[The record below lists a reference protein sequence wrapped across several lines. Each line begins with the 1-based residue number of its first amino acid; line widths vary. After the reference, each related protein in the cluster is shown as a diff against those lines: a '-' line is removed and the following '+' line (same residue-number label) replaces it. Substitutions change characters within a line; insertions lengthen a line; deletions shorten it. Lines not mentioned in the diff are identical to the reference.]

1 MENLLIPRKP
11 MVAEIRGAAY
21 ILNRMSE
28 TPAFLD
34 GGRPPVPDL
43 VVPRGVTPF
52 FLPRRPVRGRL
63 VRLGALTD
71 ALLTRHDNHPVVT
84 ALTGQAL
91 ALTAAL
97 STALK
102 FQGSFSLQAKGDGPV
117 RLLLSDCTDTGALRG
132 YALMDGER
140 LEALLATDPTPGAD
154 ALLGKGFLAFTVDP
168 GAGGDRQQGIVAIAG
183 SSLAEMALHY
193 FSTSDQL
200 RCMVHLACD
209 RTPEGW
215 RAAAFVLEKI
225 AGAGGIDPEMSEEA
239 QEEEWRTATIL
250 AATLTDA
257 ELLDDNLDP
266 ERLLLRLFH
275 AEGVAVDRARAL
287 SFGCRCSRA
296 RLAGILEG
304 FAADDLD
311 HMAVDGNIVMTCE
324 FCNYGFRFPRA
335 GVRGTEV

>member
-1 MENLLIPRKP
+1 MDAPPIS
-11 MVAEIRGAAY
+11 
-21 ILNRMSE
+21 ILMSE

-34 GGRPPVPDL
+34 GGRPPVPDI

-52 FLPRRPVRGRL
+52 FLPHRPVRGRL
-63 VRLGALTD
+63 VRLGPLAD
-71 ALLTRHDNHPVVT
+71 ALLRRHDNHPVVT

-91 ALTAAL
+91 ALAAAL

-102 FQGSFSLQAKGDGPV
+102 FEGSFSLQAKGDGPV
-117 RLLLSDCTDTGALRG
+117 KLLLADCTDTGALRG
-132 YALMDGER
+132 YALMDAAR
-140 LEALLATDPTPGAD
+140 LEALLAVDPSPGAD

-168 GAGGDRQQGIVAIAG
+168 GTGGDRHQGIVTIAG
-183 SSLAEMALHY
+183 HSLADMALHY
-193 FSTSDQL
+193 FATSEQL
-200 RCMVHLACD
+200 RCMFHLACD

-225 AGAGGIDPEMSEEA
+225 AGAGGIDPGMSEDA

-250 AATLTDA
+250 AGTLTDA
-257 ELLDDNLDP
+257 ELLDDNLEP

-304 FAADDLD
+304 FSADDLD
-311 HMAVDGNIVMTCE
+311 HMAIEGDIAMTCE
-324 FCNYGFRFPRA
+324 FCNYDFRFQRA
-335 GVRGTEV
+335 AVHGKED

>member
-1 MENLLIPRKP
+1 
-11 MVAEIRGAAY
+11 
-21 ILNRMSE
+21 MSD

-63 VRLGALTD
+63 VRLGPLAD
-71 ALLTRHDNHPVVT
+71 ALLSRHDNHPVVVT
-84 ALTGQAL
+84 LTGQAL
-91 ALTAAL
+91 ALAAAL

-117 RLLLSDCTDTGALRG
+117 RLLLADCTDAGELRG
-132 YALMDGER
+132 YAQMDSAR
-140 LEALLATDPTPGAD
+140 LEALLAADPSPGAD
-154 ALLGKGFLAFTVDP
+154 P
-168 GAGGDRQQGIVAIAG
+168 GTEAERHQGIVAIAG
-183 SSLAEMALHY
+183 ASLAEMALHY
-193 FSTSDQL
+193 FSTSEQL
-200 RCMVHLACD
+200 RCMVHLACQH
-209 RTPEGW
+209 TPDGW

-250 AATLTDA
+250 AGTLTDA
-257 ELLDDNLDP
+257 ELLDDNLEP

-296 RLAGILEG
+296 RLANILEG
-304 FAADDLD
+304 FSSDDLD
-311 HMAVDGNIVMTCE
+311 HMAVGGDIVMTCE
-324 FCNYGFRFPRA
+324 FCNYDFHFERD
-335 GVRGTEV
+335 GVRGKEG